1 MSHSIT
7 KETLD
12 NEIDRLCDLFSQ
24 GHVAQVLSQATELL
38 KNFPDS
44 VALNIIKGDA
54 STKLHKFDAAIAS
67 YAHAIKLKPDFAVS
81 HFNLGVALQD
91 KGDFESALQ
100 SYEKAIAIKPDYLSA
115 YYNIAVSFGKIG
127 FLENSV
133 EFFLET
139 IRLEPYH
146 YSSWNNLLFPL
157 HVLKNQN
164 SNSFKNLMKKLE
176 LLTNKNARMNLE
188 VLKYDLS
195 RGSLKAENTMDR
207 AIAQM
212 PQESYFCIKN
222 PYIDSIQGKRI
233 VNKPKRIFALF
244 QTGRAGTGLLHSLID
259 GHSKVSTLPSIYF
272 SEYFDHTIWEKITS
286 GGWDEMAMRFIKNFP
301 VLFDA
306 RNPSPILSVGGKLLS
321 NIGHSEGLCNLGEE
335 RNEVLTLDKNRFYV
349 ELKKLISAQENLNAL
364 NFFELVQEA
373 YDRTICK
380 SVGTDIMFYHIH
392 NPSNCAQLNF
402 TRLASD
408 LNCILMVREPV
419 QSCESWVKLSL
430 EAGNYEILLHPVIT
444 MLFEVD
450 NPIFNK
456 NRSIGIRL
464 EDLKNFPEKTVRELC
479 KWMGIKEEKNLYEMT
494 CQGKKWWG
502 NQMETTVTVGGAAP
516 FDKSSIS
523 RAVGEFFSERDQ
535 FILRTLFYPFRA
547 HFNYVEANEEDFLK
561 DLLTIRPML
570 DEMFDFE
577 KMYVEKYISNPKRF
591 KKSVPFLYVRERLI
605 ERWKTLKNC
614 KTYPNMIT
622 PMKITPN

>member
-54 STKLHKFDAAIAS
+54 NTKLHKFDAAIAS

-133 EFFLET
+133 EFFLEA

-195 RGSLKAENTMDR
+195 RGSLKAENTIDR

-222 PYIDSIQGKRI
+222 PNIDSNQGKRI
-233 VNKPKRIFALF
+233 VNL
-244 QTGRAGTGLLHSLID
+244 SLI
-259 GHSKVSTLPSIYF
+259 
-272 SEYFDHTIWEKITS
+272 
-286 GGWDEMAMRFIKNFP
+286 
-301 VLFDA
+301 
-306 RNPSPILSVGGKLLS
+306 
-321 NIGHSEGLCNLGEE
+321 
-335 RNEVLTLDKNRFYV
+335 
-349 ELKKLISAQENLNAL
+349 
-364 NFFELVQEA
+364 
-373 YDRTICK
+373 
-380 SVGTDIMFYHIH
+380 HI
-392 NPSNCAQLNF
+392 
-402 TRLASD
+402 
-408 LNCILMVREPV
+408 
-419 QSCESWVKLSL
+419 
-430 EAGNYEILLHPVIT
+430 
-444 MLFEVD
+444 
-450 NPIFNK
+450 
-456 NRSIGIRL
+456 
-464 EDLKNFPEKTVRELC
+464 
-479 KWMGIKEEKNLYEMT
+479 
-494 CQGKKWWG
+494 
-502 NQMETTVTVGGAAP
+502 
-516 FDKSSIS
+516 
-523 RAVGEFFSERDQ
+523 
-535 FILRTLFYPFRA
+535 
-547 HFNYVEANEEDFLK
+547 
-561 DLLTIRPML
+561 
-570 DEMFDFE
+570 
-577 KMYVEKYISNPKRF
+577 
-591 KKSVPFLYVRERLI
+591 
-605 ERWKTLKNC
+605 
-614 KTYPNMIT
+614 
-622 PMKITPN
+622 

>member
-1 MSHSIT
+1 MLYSIT

-24 GHVAQVLSQATELL
+24 GYVEQVLNQSTELL
-38 KNFPDS
+38 KTFPDS

-54 STKLHKFDAAIAS
+54 STKLHKFNAAITS
-67 YAHAIKLKPDFAVS
+67 YRNAIKLKPDFAIS

-91 KGDFESALQ
+91 KGDFETALH
-100 SYEKAIAIKPDYLSA
+100 SYKKAIAIKPDYLAA

-133 EFFLET
+133 KYFLEA
-139 IRLEPYH
+139 IRLNPYH

-157 HVLKNQN
+157 HILKNQN
-164 SNSFKNLMKKLE
+164 SNSFKNLMKKIE
-176 LLTNKNARMNLE
+176 LLTNKKARMNLE
-188 VLKYDLS
+188 ILKYDLC
-195 RGSLKAENTMDR
+195 RGSLKVEKAMDK

-212 PQESYFCIKN
+212 PQDANFCIKN
-222 PYIDSIQGKRI
+222 PNVVSNHSKRI

-259 GHSKVSTLPSIYF
+259 GHSKVSTLPSIFF
-272 SEYFDHTIWEKITS
+272 SEYFDHTIWEKITE
-286 GGWDEMAMRFIKNFP
+286 GGWEEMATRFIKSFP

-306 RNPSPILSVGGKLLS
+306 RNPSPVLSIGGKLLS
-321 NIGHSEGLCNLGEE
+321 NIGQSEGLCNLGED

-349 ELKKLISAQENLNAL
+349 ELKKLISSQENLNAL
-364 NFFELVQEA
+364 NFFELVQDA
-373 YDRTICK
+373 YDKAINK
-380 SVGTDIMFYHIH
+380 NSETDIIFYHIH

-402 TRLASD
+402 TKLASN

-464 EDLKNFPEKTVRELC
+464 EDLKNFPKKTLREFC
-479 KWMGIKEEKNLYEMT
+479 KWMGIQEEKSLYEMT

-502 NQMETTVTVGGAAP
+502 NQMEATAKMEGELP
-516 FDKSSIS
+516 FDKTSIS
-523 RAVGEFFSERDQ
+523 RAVGEVFSERDQ
-535 FILRTLFYPFRA
+535 FILRTLFYPFRV
-547 HFNYVEANEEDFLK
+547 HFGYVEANEEDFLK
-561 DLLTIRPML
+561 DLLIIRPML
-570 DEMFDFE
+570 DQMFDFE
-577 KMYVEKYISNPKRF
+577 KIYVERNISNPKRF

-605 ERWKTLKNC
+605 QRWKTLKNC
-614 KTYPNMIT
+614 KTYPNMIS
-622 PMKITPN
+622 PLKINLN

>member
-1 MSHSIT
+1 MLDSIT

-12 NEIDRLCDLFSQ
+12 NEIHRLCDLFSQ
-24 GHVAQVLSQATELL
+24 GYVEQVLNQATELL

-44 VALNIIKGDA
+44 VALNVIKGDA
-54 STKLHKFDAAIAS
+54 NTKLQKFDAAITS
-67 YAHAIKLKPDFAVS
+67 YTNAIKLKPDFAVS

-91 KGDFESALQ
+91 KGDFETALQ
-100 SYEKAIAIKPDYLSA
+100 SYKRAIAIKPDYLA
-115 YYNIAVSFGKIG
+115 AHYNIAVSFGKIG

-133 EFFLET
+133 KYFLKT
-139 IRLEPYH
+139 IRLDPYH
-146 YSSWNNLLFPL
+146 HSSWNNLLFPL

-164 SNSFKNLMKKLE
+164 SNSFKNLMRKFE
-176 LLTNKNARMNLE
+176 LLTNKKARTHLE
-188 VLKYDLS
+188 ILEYDLS
-195 RGSLKAENTMDR
+195 RGSLKAEKAMDK

-212 PQESYFCIKN
+212 PQDANSCIKN
-222 PYIDSIQGKRI
+222 PNIYSNHGKRI

-272 SEYFDHTIWEKITS
+272 SEYFDHTMWEKITA
-286 GGWDEMAMRFIKNFP
+286 GGWKEMAMRFVKSFP

-306 RNPSPILSVGGKLLS
+306 RNPSPVLSIGGELLS
-321 NIGHSEGLCNLGEE
+321 NVGQSEGLCNLGEE

-349 ELKKLISAQENLNAL
+349 ELKKLISSEENLNAL
-364 NFFELVQEA
+364 TFFELVQDA
-373 YDRTICK
+373 YDKTIYK
-380 SVGTDIMFYHIH
+380 NSETDIIFYHIH

-402 TRLASD
+402 TRLASN

-430 EAGNYEILLHPVIT
+430 EAGNYEKILHPVIT

-464 EDLKNFPEKTVRELC
+464 EDLKNFPKKTVRELC
-479 KWMGIKEEKNLYEMT
+479 KWMGIKEEKSLYEMT

-502 NQMETTVTVGGAAP
+502 NQMETTVTMEEVAP

-523 RAVGEFFSERDQ
+523 RAVGEVFSERDQ
-535 FILRTLFYPFRA
+535 FILRTLFYPFRV
-547 HFNYVEANEEDFLK
+547 HFDYVEANEEVFLK

-570 DEMFDFE
+570 DQMFDFE
-577 KMYVEKYISNPKRF
+577 KMYVEKYISNTKRF

-614 KTYPNMIT
+614 KTYPNMIN
-622 PMKITPN
+622 PMKISLN

>member
-1 MSHSIT
+1 MLYSIT

-12 NEIDRLCDLFSQ
+12 NEINRLCNLFSQ
-24 GHVAQVLSQATELL
+24 GYFEKVLNQSTLLL

-54 STKLHKFDAAIAS
+54 NTKLHKFDAAVAC
-67 YAHAIKLKPDFAVS
+67 YTNAIKLKPDFAVS

-100 SYEKAIAIKPDYLSA
+100 SYKKAIAIKQDYLSA
-115 YYNIAVSFGKIG
+115 YYNIAVSFGRIG

-133 EFFLET
+133 KYFLET
-139 IRLEPYH
+139 IRLDPYH
-146 YSSWNNLLFPL
+146 YPSWNNLLFPL

-164 SNSFKNLMKKLE
+164 YNSFEKLMKEFEFLK
-176 LLTNKNARMNLE
+176 NKKARMNLE
-188 VLKYDLS
+188 ILKYDLN
-195 RGSLKAENTMDR
+195 RGFLKTENAMDK
-207 AIAQM
+207 AIAQIS
-212 PQESYFCIKN
+212 QDANFCIKN
-222 PYIDSIQGKRI
+222 PNIDSNHRKRI
-233 VNKPKRIFALF
+233 VKKPKRIFALF

-272 SEYFDHTIWEKITS
+272 SEFFDHTLWEKIIS
-286 GGWDEMAMRFIKNFP
+286 GGWEEMAMRFISSFP

-306 RNPSPILSVGGKLLS
+306 RNPSPVLSIGGKLLS
-321 NIGHSEGLCNLGEE
+321 NIGQSEGLCNLGEE

-349 ELKKLISAQENLNAL
+349 ELKKLISSQENLNAL
-364 NFFELVQEA
+364 NFFELVQDA
-373 YDRTICK
+373 YDKTICK
-380 SVGTDIMFYHIH
+380 SLETDIIFYHIH

-402 TRLASD
+402 TRLASN

-430 EAGNYEILLHPVIT
+430 EAENYEMLLHPVIA
-444 MLFEVD
+444 MLFEID

-464 EDLKNFPEKTVRELC
+464 EDLKNFPKKTVRELC
-479 KWMGIKEEKNLYEMT
+479 NWMGIKEEKSLYEMT

-502 NQMETTVTVGGAAP
+502 NQMENTVTMEEAAP

-523 RAVGEFFSERDQ
+523 RAVGEVFSERDQ
-535 FILRTLFYPFRA
+535 FILRTLFYPFRV
-547 HFNYVEANEEDFLK
+547 HFDYVEPNKEDFLK

-570 DEMFDFE
+570 DQMFDFE
-577 KMYVEKYISNPKRF
+577 KMYVEKYISNLKRF
-591 KKSVPFLYVRERLI
+591 KKSVPFLYVRKRLI

-614 KTYPNMIT
+614 KTYPNMIS
-622 PMKITPN
+622 PMKIKPN

>member
-1 MSHSIT
+1 MLDSVT
-7 KETLD
+7 QETLD
-12 NEIDRLCDLFSQ
+12 NEIHRLCDLFSQ
-24 GHVAQVLSQATELL
+24 GSIQETLDQTTQLL
-38 KNFPDS
+38 KRFPETT
-44 VALNIIKGDA
+44 ALYIIAGDA
-54 STKLHKFDAAIAS
+54 NTKLQKFDAAITS
-67 YAHAIKLKPDFAVS
+67 YTNAIKLKPDFAVS

-91 KGDFESALQ
+91 KGDFETALQ
-100 SYEKAIAIKPDYLSA
+100 SYKRAIAIKPDYLA
-115 YYNIAVSFGKIG
+115 AHYNIAVSFGKIG

-133 EFFLET
+133 KYFLKT
-139 IRLEPYH
+139 IRLDPYH
-146 YSSWNNLLFPL
+146 HSSWNNLLFPL

-164 SNSFKNLMKKLE
+164 SNSFKNLMRKFE
-176 LLTNKNARMNLE
+176 LLTNKKARTHLDI
-188 VLKYDLS
+188 LKYDLS
-195 RGSLKAENTMDR
+195 RGSLKAEKAMDK

-212 PQESYFCIKN
+212 PQGANFCIKN
-222 PYIDSIQGKRI
+222 PNIFSNHGKRI

-272 SEYFDHTIWEKITS
+272 SEYFDHTMWEKITA
-286 GGWDEMAMRFIKNFP
+286 GGWKEMAMRFVKSCP

-306 RNPSPILSVGGKLLS
+306 RNPSPVLSIGGELIS
-321 NIGHSEGLCNLGEE
+321 NIGQSEGLCNLGEE

-349 ELKKLISAQENLNAL
+349 ELKKLISSQENLNAL
-364 NFFELVQEA
+364 TFFELVHDA
-373 YDRTICK
+373 YDETIYK
-380 SVGTDIMFYHIH
+380 NSETDIIFYHIH

-402 TRLASD
+402 TRLASN

-430 EAGNYEILLHPVIT
+430 EAGNYEKILHPVIT

-450 NPIFNK
+450 NLIFNK

-464 EDLKNFPEKTVRELC
+464 EDLKNFPKKTVRELC
-479 KWMGIKEEKNLYEMT
+479 KWMGIKEEKSLYEMT

-502 NQMETTVTVGGAAP
+502 NQMETTVTMEEVAP

-523 RAVGEFFSERDQ
+523 RAVGEVFSERDQ
-535 FILRTLFYPFRA
+535 FILRTLFYPFRV
-547 HFNYVEANEEDFLK
+547 HFDYVEANEEVFLK

-570 DEMFDFE
+570 DQMFDFE
-577 KMYVEKYISNPKRF
+577 KMYVEKHISNPKRF
-591 KKSVPFLYVRERLI
+591 KESVPFLYVRERLI

-614 KTYPNMIT
+614 KTYPNMIN
-622 PMKITPN
+622 PMKISLN